1 MTALCILFALAFFVL
16 LLSRIHFHFS
26 FNLTISRDPKFN
38 SRKPTGSGGAKRRVE
53 ISGEVPSGVRSIDQC
68 LQAARKQAESEL
80 EAARKHAESDLC
92 SALVNL
98 GVKRQKAVEVA
109 KKAMQQADD
118 FDSRLKWAVRNA
130 A

>member
-1 MTALCILFALAFFVL
+1 MTAVCILFALAFCVL
-16 LLSRIHFHFS
+16 LLSRLHFHFS
-26 FNLTISRDPKFN
+26 FNLTISRDPKVN
-38 SRKPTGSGGAKRRVE
+38 SRKPMRSGEAKRAE
-53 ISGEVPSGVRSIDQC
+53 FPGEGKPPVRSIRPTDDPG
-68 LQAARKQAESEL
+68 R
-80 EAARKHAESDLC
+80 HAESGLC

-109 KKAMQQADD
+109 KKAMQQANN